1 MLIIDFLFS
10 SLRTTF
16 VLMMK
21 DWLGDLLLSGDK
33 GEDLNMEVG
42 VEGTQGNLNLCLVGR
57 ILIDKV
63 VNFNMMKHRF
73 AGIWRLMEG

>member
-10 SLRTTF
+10 FLRTTF
-16 VLMMK
+16 VLVMK

-63 VNFNMMKHRF
+63 VYFNMMKHRF
-73 AGIWRLMEG
+73 ASIWRPMEG